1 MKITDL
7 TPEEKTTYVGLL
19 TVEQKDLLVGQ
30 LFDEDSYFNPIL
42 DGNDPQNWIISIEEI
57 EQNINP
63 EFGWL
68 QDLEMIVFVPVVYP
82 NPFEQ

>member
-7 TPEEKTTYVGLL
+7 TTEEKAIYVGLL

-57 EQNINP
+57 EQNIYYDYN
-63 EFGWL
+63 WL
-68 QDLEMIVFVPVVYP
+68 QDLEMILFVPVV
-82 NPFEQ
+82 NPMPF

>member
-1 MKITDL
+1 MKIAQL
-7 TPEEKTTYVGLL
+7 TTEEKDIYVGLL

-57 EQNINP
+57 EQNQNP
-63 EFGWL
+63 SFGWL
-68 QDLEMIVFVPVVYP
+68 QDLEMIIFVPKV
-82 NPFEQ
+82 NPMPF

>member
-1 MKITDL
+1 MKIADL
-7 TPEEKTTYVGLL
+7 TQEEKAIYVGLL

-57 EQNINP
+57 EQNIYYDYN
-63 EFGWL
+63 WL
-68 QDLEMIVFVPVVYP
+68 QDLEMIIFVPVV
-82 NPFEQ
+82 NPMPF